1 MEALHNKVDIIL
13 RTTIADQGETEIN
26 ELKHTGC
33 FYRNNTFDV
42 LKFDE
47 ELEEGVSV
55 RNLITLQK
63 KKATIKRSG
72 AVSMNQKF
80 QENKITENV
89 YHHPHGTMHME
100 TFTESI
106 RYQLL
111 DDADEGRLKIIY
123 QVKLNGQA
131 NRKHE
136 LTLIFKEE
144 SSQ

>member
-13 RTTIADQGETEIN
+13 RTTITDQEETEKN
-26 ELKHTGC
+26 ELKHTGY
-33 FYRNNTFDV
+33 FYRNDSFDV

-47 ELEEGVSV
+47 RLEEGVSV

-63 KKATIKRSG
+63 EKVTIKRSG

-100 TFTESI
+100 TFTNSI

-111 DDADEGRLKIIY
+111 DDANEGRLKIIY